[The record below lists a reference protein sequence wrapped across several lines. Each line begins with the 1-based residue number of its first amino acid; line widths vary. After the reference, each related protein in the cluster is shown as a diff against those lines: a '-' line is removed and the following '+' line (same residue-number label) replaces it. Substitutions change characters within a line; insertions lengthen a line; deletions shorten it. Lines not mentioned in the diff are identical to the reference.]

1 MDVAARIALIILTV
15 AVLIIIFVYRR
26 LDKERYRAMTCVNE
40 MDEELRRWIGIGKE
54 LACLGD
60 ENSDTAKQVETLAAA
75 YEKIRKGNLQK
86 ISVVNQIFPQVY
98 AVAVHTSDTVSG
110 AEKIRQ
116 LNDCYREISDVA
128 DQYNQCS
135 EKLAAYL
142 ENGLTGL
149 TGNIFR
155 MRVPEPME
163 NLTIPELFD
172 KT

>member
-40 MDEELRRWIGIGKE
+40 MDAELHRWIGIGRE
-54 LACLGD
+54 LVCLSDGD
-60 ENSDTAKQVETLAAA
+60 GEKANQVETLTAA
-75 YEKIRKGNLQK
+75 YEETRKGNFQK
-86 ISVVNQIFPQVY
+86 ISLVNQAFRQVY
-98 AVAVHTSDTVSG
+98 AAAVHVSDTVPG

-128 DQYNQCS
+128 DQYNQCA